1 MAELD
6 LLRLEFKDK
15 IYPSLRDIVGN
26 TDEFYFKDG
35 SKDSD
40 GNYNE
45 IHMIVA
51 PIYLDLEDIT
61 EESIFD
67 SDRDIR

>member
-1 MAELD
+1 M
-6 LLRLEFKDK
+6 RLEFKDK

-61 EESIFD
+61 EESVFD

>member
-1 MAELD
+1 M
-6 LLRLEFKDK
+6 RLEFKDK
-15 IYPSLRDIVGN
+15 IYPSLRDIVGV

-40 GNYNE
+40 GNYIE